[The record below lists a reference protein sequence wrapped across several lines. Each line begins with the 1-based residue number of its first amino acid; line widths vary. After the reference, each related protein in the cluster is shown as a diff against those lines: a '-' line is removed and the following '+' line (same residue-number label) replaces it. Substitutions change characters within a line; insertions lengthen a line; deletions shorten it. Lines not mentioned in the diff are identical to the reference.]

1 MENFEKKTLIVNRE
15 IDMKQTQKFCVSLA
29 FLFGV
34 GLALLP
40 LTASAASLSI
50 SPSSGTYNIG
60 QTFSASIYVSSPDQ
74 TMNAVSANISFPSD
88 LLQIVSLSKNNSIIT
103 NWVQE
108 PSFSNTNGTITL
120 EGIVLNPG
128 YQGSSG
134 RILTINFKARTAGT
148 AEVVFT
154 SSSVLANDGLGT
166 NILTNIG
173 KAIYVLENPAETPG
187 APQAKT
193 SSKIPS
199 ETISAAPASK
209 IETVQTAGF
218 LDLKEIAREDLT
230 EPQATFRLRAF
241 DGNKYL
247 NQFEIQIDDGDFKT
261 WLDDGSHL
269 YKTNILPPGQHHLLA
284 RALMATGE
292 FLTKSLEFEIKPLN
306 SPSLVFYPSII
317 YEGQDLVLK
326 GKTDPN
332 YTVYLYLKEESSPP
346 LVYELNSDAT
356 GEYSLQIEKGKLK
369 AGLYTLWQQVKDS
382 RGAMSLASEKLPLTV
397 KTHPLVQLGSIVI
410 NSLALLVILVALIFL
425 LVFLINYL
433 WSRLYLR
440 RRLFQRPRKKK
451 EELSKAKI
459 KELIEELEA
468 QIKKLENISFKRT
481 LTAEEISTLQALK
494 KHKEEMEEIIMPWRK
509 GYKF

>member
-1 MENFEKKTLIVNRE
+1 MLKKKKKILLKSLLAAWLLFLGFRSAFGADLTLGVLKQSYSQGE
-15 IDMKQTQKFCVSLA
+15 IF
-29 FLFGV
+29 
-34 GLALLP
+34 P
-40 LTASAASLSI
+40 LIL
-50 SPSSGTYNIG
+50 YLN
-60 QTFSASIYVSSPDQ
+60 SPDQ
-74 TMNAVSANISFPSD
+74 AVNAIKANINFD
-88 LLQIVSLSKNNSIIT
+88 NDKLEILSLSKTGSLINF
-103 NWVQE
+103 WVSE
-108 PSFSNTNGTITL
+108 PVFSNESGSVSM
-120 EGIVLNPG
+120 EGVILNPG
-128 YQGSSG
+128 FQGQMG
-134 RILTINFKARTAGT
+134 KLLTLNFKAKQKGEASIDFG
-148 AEVVFT
+148 

-166 NILTNIG
+166 E
-173 KAIYVLENPAETPG
+173 VLKSTKGVKVFINE
-187 APQAKT
+187 AK
-193 SSKIPS
+193 

-261 WLDDGSHL
+261 WIDDGSHV

-284 RALMATGE
+284 RALMASGE

-346 LVYELNSDAT
+346 LVYELKPDAT

-433 WSRLYLR
+433 WSRLYLM

-468 QIKKLENISFKRT
+468 QIKKLENLSFKRP

-494 KHKEEMEEIIMPWRK
+494 KQKEEMEEIIMPWRK